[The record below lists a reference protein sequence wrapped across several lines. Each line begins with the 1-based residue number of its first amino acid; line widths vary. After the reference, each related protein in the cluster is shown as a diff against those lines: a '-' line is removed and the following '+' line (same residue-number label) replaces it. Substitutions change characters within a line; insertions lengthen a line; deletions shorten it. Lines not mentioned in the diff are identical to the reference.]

1 MELKWQAPYPMD
13 TETMFMPGNHTKF
26 WIRGVHVKKLHP
38 DAIIPT
44 RGTTMSAGLD
54 LYALEDQVIEPFEPA
69 KLIRTGIAIDMT
81 RMGQTMVGLIF
92 PRSGLG
98 HKQGVTLGNG
108 TGVIDQDYHGEIM
121 VSLWKRNEENAEGYV
136 IKKGDRIAQLVFMPI
151 FVPPFI
157 EVDDFVM
164 TTERGA
170 CGFGSTGG

>member
-13 TETMFMPGNHTKF
+13 TETMFTPGSHTRF
-26 WIRGVHVKKLHP
+26 WIPGVHVKKLHP

-54 LYALEDQVIEPFEPA
+54 LYSLEEFTLLSSPDARLV
-69 KLIRTGIAIDMT
+69 KTGIAIDMT
-81 RMGQTMVGLIF
+81 RMSTQMVGLIF

-98 HKQGVTLGNG
+98 HKQGITLGNG

-121 VSLWKRNEENAEGYV
+121 VSLWNRGNIPYI

-170 CGFGSTGG
+170 GGFGSTGG